1 MSKYWNLITVVDDNT
16 NLMGNGDLDYEE
28 YGQIAV
34 LLNNYVRKEKGKGLS
49 SNNFTDEYREKLDNI
64 EDRAQV
70 NVLETISINEGEPIH
85 ADENK
90 NIDIT
95 IPTKTSEL
103 ENDSDF
109 AVTFEDTTFT
119 ENLTVEKDLN
129 VNGDL
134 SVTNNETISGNLTV
148 SGKLIANDDV
158 ILGDDYALVIKEV
171 N

>member
-103 ENDSDF
+103 END
-109 AVTFEDTTFT
+109 
-119 ENLTVEKDLN
+119 
-129 VNGDL
+129 
-134 SVTNNETISGNLTV
+134 
-148 SGKLIANDDV
+148 
-158 ILGDDYALVIKEV
+158 
-171 N
+171 